1 MRFNLEWSR
10 AVAAGLSLSMLSGCG
25 NLIVKVQKKPKDVDL
40 KGVENLSAL
49 NLSSADDFLK
59 QVDSL
64 KAIGVDLLLKE
75 LAKKDYRAEV
85 RAAIRKYRSFLIE
98 RAQGPVQID
107 DSFYFSGESCRKTGL
122 SLNMEQANG
131 FLGLILKTAVL
142 AKLSEVSAG
151 KLNPALGAASKELA
165 AISQVIMMELGL
177 KIKGDVAVDDSGEVT
192 KTTGTFSIQL
202 TDYAGEKIDEATK
215 KADAT
220 QVLSMTFT
228 RALGANYIG
237 SFDATIEV
245 THEVSNGV
253 VETLQAK
260 LGVERKSVND
270 NFVHGVKLA
279 LGVKD
284 KAPKY
289 VRGMSFEQLKENN
302 KQIKIADTL
311 KTATGTDVT
320 YVTILDVE
328 KGTQC
333 KSQGAA
339 GDKGSE
345 EAFLPPPPKGQDPA
359 PQSPTVTVDPSK
371 PAAPAPTPAPAPV
384 VVNDKDDDLVGK
396 PVYQGGTPTQ
406 TPSQTPTQSPTQSK

>member
-1 MRFNLEWSR
+1 M
-10 AVAAGLSLSMLSGCG
+10 AAGLSLTMLSGCG

-40 KGVENLSAL
+40 KSVENLSAL

-75 LAKKDYRAEV
+75 LAKRDYRAEV

-107 DSFYFSGESCRKTGL
+107 DSFYFSGENCRKTGL

-142 AKLSEVSAG
+142 AKLSEVNAG
-151 KLNPALGAASKELA
+151 KLNPSLGAASKELA

-177 KIKGDVAVDDSGEVT
+177 KIKGDVSVDDSGDVT
-192 KTTGTFSIQL
+192 KTTGTVSIQL
-202 TDYAGEKIDEATK
+202 TDYAGEKIDDATK

-220 QVLSMTFT
+220 QVLSMSFT

-237 SFDATIEV
+237 TFDATIEV
-245 THEVSNGV
+245 THEVSAGV

-260 LGVERKSVND
+260 LGVERKTVSD

-289 VRGMSFEQLKENN
+289 VRGMTFEQLKENN

-320 YVTILDVE
+320 YVSIIDIE

-333 KSQGAA
+333 KTQGAT

-345 EAFLPPPPKGQDPA
+345 LPFLPLPGKGPA
-359 PQSPTVTVDPSK
+359 PTPQPPTTATDPTLTK
-371 PAAPAPTPAPAPV
+371 PTDPAPAPTPAPAPV
-384 VVNDKDDDLVGK
+384 VVNDTDDEPVGK
-396 PVYQGGTPTQ
+396 PSFPSGTPNQNPTQ
-406 TPSQTPTQSPTQSK
+406 TPMQSPTQTK